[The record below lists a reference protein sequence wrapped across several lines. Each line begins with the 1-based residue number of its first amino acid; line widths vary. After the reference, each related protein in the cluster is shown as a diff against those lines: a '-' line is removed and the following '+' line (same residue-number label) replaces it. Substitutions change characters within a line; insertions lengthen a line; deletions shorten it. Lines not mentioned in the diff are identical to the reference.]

1 MRLVAPETITF
12 TQSGFCPGWGH
23 GLAVRLIA
31 EVMEEMGLSEQL
43 LAIVDV
49 ACGSLNID
57 SWRFDTIM
65 AAHGRPVATAIG
77 VKKVRPENPVM
88 AYIGD
93 GAAYSIGMA
102 ETMHAALRN
111 DNVVTIVINNS
122 LYGMTGGQCA
132 PTSLP
137 GQITTSTPRGKD
149 PKKADRDRFVLSKG
163 HTAPGLYSALA
174 QKGYFPVEDLET
186 LRHLGSYLQGHPD
199 MKHIPGVD
207 MSSGSLGQGISAA
220 VGMALGAKLQ
230 NKAFRVYTL
239 LGDGEIQEGQVWEA
253 AMFAGAKH
261 LDNLVVIVDNNGL
274 QIDGN
279 VADVNSPYPID
290 KKFEAFNFHVINVA
304 DGNDFDQLKAAFDE
318 ARTVTGMPTAI
329 ITKTVKGK
337 GVSFM
342 ENQVG
347 WHGKAPNDEE
357 YKIAMEEL
365 EKAGEA
371 LCQK

>member
-12 TQSGFCPGWGH
+12 TQSGFCPGCGH

-65 AAHGRPVATAIG
+65 AAHGRPIATAVG

-149 PKKADRDRFVLSKG
+149 PKKAGMPFRVEEAFTGFDIAYLARGSMADAKGMMQAKKYVKKAFEKHMKGEGFCLVELLSPCPTNLNMTPVK
-163 HTAPGLYSALA
+163 SVERI
-174 QKGYFPVEDLET
+174 KNEKIKYFP
-186 LRHLGSYLQGHPD
+186 LGEF
-199 MKHIPGVD
+199 K
-207 MSSGSLGQGISAA
+207 
-220 VGMALGAKLQ
+220 
-230 NKAFRVYTL
+230 
-239 LGDGEIQEGQVWEA
+239 
-253 AMFAGAKH
+253 
-261 LDNLVVIVDNNGL
+261 
-274 QIDGN
+274 
-279 VADVNSPYPID
+279 D
-290 KKFEAFNFHVINVA
+290 KK
-304 DGNDFDQLKAAFDE
+304 
-318 ARTVTGMPTAI
+318 
-329 ITKTVKGK
+329 
-337 GVSFM
+337 
-342 ENQVG
+342 
-347 WHGKAPNDEE
+347 EE
-357 YKIAMEEL
+357 E
-365 EKAGEA
+365 
-371 LCQK
+371 